1 MNSIKTIENIFALEQ
16 LKLLILIGQIIMNCI
31 EEEDLRIEKE
41 IQKGMIAIEKT

>member
-31 EEEDLRIEKE
+31 EEEDLKNEKNIELGMISIEK
-41 IQKGMIAIEKT
+41 A